1 MPSPGNI
8 ISLDDVNI
16 PFSLEAEQAVLGSI
30 LSEPECLS
38 QVMVIVKPE
47 YFYMPA
53 HRSIF
58 IIMQEIDASGGKID
72 PLIVLDKLKAEKV
85 FDDASGKNYLYQ
97 LAQSVPST
105 ENVESYC

>member
-38 QVMVIVKPE
+38 QVMVIIKPE

-58 IIMQEIDASGGKID
+58 LVMQEIDAVGGKID
-72 PLIVLDKLKAEKV
+72 PLIVLERLKTEKIYEKV
-85 FDDASGKNYLYQ
+85 LTIPDFRNIIYTYSGREL
-97 LAQSVPST
+97 P
-105 ENVESYC
+105 

>member
-53 HRSIF
+53 HR
-58 IIMQEIDASGGKID
+58 
-72 PLIVLDKLKAEKV
+72 
-85 FDDASGKNYLYQ
+85 
-97 LAQSVPST
+97 
-105 ENVESYC
+105 